1 MGKQTINI
9 GTTANDGTGDAI
21 RTAFDKV
28 NDNFDEIY
36 STGFMSRFDATTR
49 PIYESIL
56 NIMYITGT
64 PEQNGGLALMDSNS
78 WLTPLGLNDVLILD
92 FAGTFI
98 TPAGSDHY
106 ATISLYVPSAGN
118 YRSQTIPLIKG
129 SGNDDEFSVSWTLP
143 VGATFLANGGYV
155 VIDADV
161 DLSIK
166 NRYINVTQIRKGV

>member
-1 MGKQTINI
+1 MAKQTINL
-9 GTTANDGTGDAI
+9 GTTGGDGTGTVLRVGGDMI
-21 RTAFDKV
+21 
-28 NDNFDEIY
+28 NDNFDELY

-49 PIYESIL
+49 PIYGSIL

-64 PEQNGGLALMDSNS
+64 PEQNGGLALMDYNS

-143 VGATFLANGGYV
+143 VGATFLANGGLISNLLPSNNSPFSSVSFKY
-155 VIDADV
+155 
-161 DLSIK
+161 SSP
-166 NRYINVTQIRKGV
+166 

>member
-1 MGKQTINI
+1 MSKQTINI
-9 GTTANDGTGDAI
+9 GTTANDGSGDEL
-21 RTAFDKV
+21 RVAFDKI
-28 NDNFDEIY
+28 NDNFNELY
-36 STGFMSRFDATTR
+36 STGFMSRFDASTI
-49 PIYESIL
+49 PIYGSTL
-56 NIMYITGT
+56 NIMSITGT
-64 PEQNGGLALMDSNS
+64 PEENGGLVLMDSNS

-106 ATISLYVPSAGN
+106 ATVSLYVPTGGN

-143 VGATFLANGGYV
+143 VGATFLASGGYV

-166 NRYINVTQIRKGV
+166 NRYINVTQLRKGV

>member
-1 MGKQTINI
+1 MGKQTIYL
-9 GTTANDGTGDAI
+9 GATANDGTG
-21 RTAFDKV
+21 
-28 NDNFDEIY
+28 NDLRVGGVKINQNFDELY
-36 STGFMSRFDATTR
+36 STGFMSRFDATTI
-49 PIYESIL
+49 PIYGATL
-56 NIMYITGT
+56 NIMSITGT

-106 ATISLYVPSAGN
+106 VTVSLYVPTGGN

-143 VGATFLANGGYV
+143 VGATFLASGGYV
-155 VIDADV
+155 VLDADV
-161 DLSIK
+161 DLSVK